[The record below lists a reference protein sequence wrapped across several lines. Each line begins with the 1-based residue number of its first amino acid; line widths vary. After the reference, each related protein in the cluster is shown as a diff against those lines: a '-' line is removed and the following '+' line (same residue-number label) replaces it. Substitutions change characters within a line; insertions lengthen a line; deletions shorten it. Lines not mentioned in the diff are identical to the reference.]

1 MSRRCTLLPVLVV
14 LSGLLA
20 FPAAP
25 TLAQGGLPQIAVPAD
40 LDADAIERYADKLD
54 AYAQLLAGT
63 SRTVTN
69 ALRYLKN
76 FDLKSGPKGTERST
90 YDLVDLNADLY
101 ADLVRKARAAAAE
114 EPAIPEL
121 DKAAL
126 DYADAVT
133 TNPAVFNEA
142 AQYYSSARRYE
153 LDRYEHGKTLHPK
166 IAREIERFFATLPP
180 FMGFLHQVRGRIDR
194 QEIAIVE
201 QAGRAPARAL
211 ARKLTIAGRQASL
224 FVHTNASREMDL
236 AGFDAALKAYLDLV
250 GSYKAYRTG
259 PGKDDS
265 SINGITDMRVEGLVR
280 ELREIRA
287 AYEARRQVPLR
298 YELLLLAFYERH
310 GRFWGELL
318 GVVARN
324 PWTQARAPVTAA
336 APPRV
341 LPPVPAA
348 SVDDVD
354 RNALGE
360 WAEKNEAAFALLVET
375 NALMKAWNAY
385 VEWVDERR
393 GPTGKEKGISFAS
406 IDRARIAA
414 AAEKAREFAQLE
426 PAIGALDEL
435 LKRYADA
442 IDAVLPVAVEAS
454 GYYERKDFL
463 ADQMKT
469 GKALHPRLIGEYRP
483 FLEARADLSQA
494 IRSLRDR
501 IEEKELALIEQA
513 EGKSPQWHRVKLLL
527 MARAVQQRAPRIP
540 DPLAG
545 ALQDFDAAVAEF
557 AAAVRALEA
566 VADAESGRF
575 IREANQYV
583 GKLRRLRQEYG
594 QPTMK
599 YTLDGSLSSLT
610 TTISMMTDAARTQ

>member
-1 MSRRCTLLPVLVV
+1 MLLPALAL
-14 LSGLLA
+14 LSALLLSVLA

-25 TLAQGGLPQIAVPAD
+25 ALAQGGLPQITVPGE

-90 YDLVDLNADLY
+90 YDLLDLNADLY

-114 EPAIPEL
+114 EPAITEL

-126 DYADAVT
+126 DYADAVA

-142 AQYYSSARRYE
+142 AQYYSGARRYE
-153 LDRYEHGKTLHPK
+153 LDRYAHGKTLHPK

-211 ARKLTIAGRQASL
+211 ARKLMIAGRQASL

-250 GSYKAYRTG
+250 GAYKTYRAG
-259 PGKDDS
+259 AGKDDAS
-265 SINGITDMRVEGLVR
+265 LNGITDMRVEGLLR
-280 ELREIRA
+280 ELREIRS
-287 AYEARRQVPLR
+287 AYEARRQIPLR
-298 YELLLLAFYERH
+298 YELLLLPFYEHH

-318 GVVARN
+318 GVVERN
-324 PWTQARAPVTAA
+324 PWTQARAPATAA
-336 APPRV
+336 PRT

-354 RNALGE
+354 RDALAE

-375 NALMKAWNAY
+375 NTLMTAWNAY
-385 VEWVDERR
+385 VAWVDERR
-393 GPTGKEKGISFAS
+393 GPSGKERGISFGS
-406 IDRARIAA
+406 IDRARVAA
-414 AAEKAREFAQLE
+414 AAERAREFAQLE
-426 PAIGALDEL
+426 PTIGALDEL
-435 LKRYADA
+435 LKRYADS

-463 ADQMKT
+463 TDQMKT
-469 GKALHPRLIGEYRP
+469 GKALHPRLVGDYRR

-501 IEEKELALIEQA
+501 IDEKELVLIEQA
-513 EGKSPQWHRVKLLL
+513 DGKSPQWHRVKLLL
-527 MARAVQQRAPRIP
+527 MARALQQRVPRIP
-540 DPLAG
+540 NPPAG
-545 ALQDFDAAVAEF
+545 ALQDLDAAVTEL
-557 AAAVRALEA
+557 AAAVKALEA

-599 YTLDGSLSSLT
+599 FTLDGSLSSLT
-610 TTISMMTDAARTQ
+610 TAIDMMTDAARNQ

>member
-1 MSRRCTLLPVLVV
+1 MLLPALALLSVLLLSV
-14 LSGLLA
+14 LASPFA
-20 FPAAP
+20 PA
-25 TLAQGGLPQIAVPAD
+25 LAQGGLPQITVPGE
-40 LDADAIERYADKLD
+40 LDADAIERYAEKLD

-90 YDLVDLNADLY
+90 YDLLDLNADLY

-114 EPAIPEL
+114 EPAITEL

-126 DYADAVT
+126 DYADAVA

-142 AQYYSSARRYE
+142 AQYYSGARRYE
-153 LDRYEHGKTLHPK
+153 LDRYAHGKVLHPK

-201 QAGRAPARAL
+201 QAGRAPARVL
-211 ARKLTIAGRQASL
+211 ARKLIIAGRQASL

-250 GSYKAYRTG
+250 GAYKTYRAG
-259 PGKDDS
+259 AGKDDS
-265 SINGITDMRVEGLVR
+265 SLNGITDMRVEGLAR

-287 AYEARRQVPLR
+287 AYEARRQIPLR
-298 YELLLLAFYERH
+298 YELLLLPFYEHH

-318 GVVARN
+318 GVVERN
-324 PWTQARAPVTAA
+324 PWTQARALATAA
-336 APPRV
+336 APRA
-341 LPPVPAA
+341 LPPAPAVG
-348 SVDDVD
+348 VDDVD
-354 RNALGE
+354 RNALAE
-360 WAEKNEAAFALLVET
+360 WAEKNEASFALLVET
-375 NALMKAWNAY
+375 NALMTAWNAY
-385 VEWVDERR
+385 VGWVDERR
-393 GPTGKEKGISFAS
+393 GPSGKERGISFGS
-406 IDRARIAA
+406 IDRARVAG
-414 AAEKAREFAQLE
+414 AAEKAREFARLE
-426 PAIGALDEL
+426 PAIGGLDEL
-435 LKRYADA
+435 LRRYADT

-463 ADQMKT
+463 TDQMKT
-469 GKALHPRLIGEYRP
+469 GKALHPRLIGDYRP
-483 FLEARADLSQA
+483 FLEARSDLSQA

-513 EGKSPQWHRVKLLL
+513 DGKSVQWHRVKLLL
-527 MARAVQQRAPRIP
+527 MARALQQRVPRVP
-540 DPLAG
+540 NPPAG
-545 ALQDFDAAVAEF
+545 ALQDFDAAVAEL
-557 AAAVRALEA
+557 AAAVKALEA

-599 YTLDGSLSSLT
+599 FTLDGSLSSLT
-610 TTISMMTDAARTQ
+610 TAIGMMTDAARNQ

>member
-1 MSRRCTLLPVLVV
+1 MLLPALVL
-14 LSGLLA
+14 LSALA

-25 TLAQGGLPQIAVPAD
+25 ALAQGGLPQIAVPGE
-40 LDADAIERYADKLD
+40 LDADAIERYAEKLD

-76 FDLKSGPKGTERST
+76 FDLKSGPKGSERST
-90 YDLVDLNADLY
+90 YDLLDLNADLY

-126 DYADAVT
+126 DYAEAVA

-142 AQYYSSARRYE
+142 AQYYSGARRYE
-153 LDRYEHGKTLHPK
+153 LDRYAHGKTLHPK

-180 FMGFLHQVRGRIDR
+180 FMGFLHQVRGRIDPL
-194 QEIAIVE
+194 EIAIVE

-211 ARKLTIAGRQASL
+211 ARKLTIAGRHASL

-236 AGFDAALKAYLDLV
+236 AGFDAALKTYLDLA
-250 GSYKAYRTG
+250 GAYKTYRAG
-259 PGKDDS
+259 AGKDDAS
-265 SINGITDMRVEGLVR
+265 LSGITDMRVEGLVR

-287 AYEARRQVPLR
+287 AYEMRRQVPLR
-298 YELLLLAFYERH
+298 YELLLLPFYEHH
-310 GRFWGELL
+310 GRFWSELL
-318 GVVARN
+318 GVVERN
-324 PWTQARAPVTAA
+324 PWTQARAPATAA
-336 APPRV
+336 ATTSRA

-354 RNALGE
+354 RDALAE

-375 NALMKAWNAY
+375 NALMTAWNRY

-393 GPTGKEKGISFAS
+393 GPSGKEKGIAFGS
-406 IDRARIAA
+406 IDRARVAA
-414 AAEKAREFAQLE
+414 AAERAREFARLE
-426 PAIGALDEL
+426 PAIGALDAL
-435 LKRYADA
+435 LRRYADA
-442 IDAVLPVAVEAS
+442 IDAVLPVAAEAS

-469 GKALHPRLIGEYRP
+469 GKALHPRLIGDYRP
-483 FLEARADLSQA
+483 FLEARSDLSQA
-494 IRSLRDR
+494 IRGLRDR

-513 EGKSPQWHRVKLLL
+513 DGKSPQWHRVKLLL
-527 MARAVQQRAPRIP
+527 MARALQQRVPRIP
-540 DPLAG
+540 NPPAG
-545 ALQDFDAAVAEF
+545 ALQDLDAAVAEL
-557 AAAVRALEA
+557 AAAVKALEA

-599 YTLDGSLSSLT
+599 FTLDGSLSSLT
-610 TTISMMTDAARTQ
+610 TAISMMTDAARSQ

>member
-1 MSRRCTLLPVLVV
+1 
-14 LSGLLA
+14 
-20 FPAAP
+20 
-25 TLAQGGLPQIAVPAD
+25 
-40 LDADAIERYADKLD
+40 
-54 AYAQLLAGT
+54 
-63 SRTVTN
+63 
-69 ALRYLKN
+69 
-76 FDLKSGPKGTERST
+76 
-90 YDLVDLNADLY
+90 
-101 ADLVRKARAAAAE
+101 
-114 EPAIPEL
+114 
-121 DKAAL
+121 
-126 DYADAVT
+126 
-133 TNPAVFNEA
+133 
-142 AQYYSSARRYE
+142 
-153 LDRYEHGKTLHPK
+153 
-166 IAREIERFFATLPP
+166 
-180 FMGFLHQVRGRIDR
+180 
-194 QEIAIVE
+194 
-201 QAGRAPARAL
+201 
-211 ARKLTIAGRQASL
+211 
-224 FVHTNASREMDL
+224 
-236 AGFDAALKAYLDLV
+236 
-250 GSYKAYRTG
+250 
-259 PGKDDS
+259 
-265 SINGITDMRVEGLVR
+265 
-280 ELREIRA
+280 
-287 AYEARRQVPLR
+287 
-298 YELLLLAFYERH
+298 
-310 GRFWGELL
+310 
-318 GVVARN
+318 
-324 PWTQARAPVTAA
+324 
-336 APPRV
+336 
-341 LPPVPAA
+341 
-348 SVDDVD
+348 VDDVD

-406 IDRARIAA
+406 IDRARVAA
-414 AAEKAREFAQLE
+414 AAEKAREFAGLE
-426 PAIGALDEL
+426 PAIGALDAL
-435 LKRYADA
+435 LRRYADA

-469 GKALHPRLIGEYRP
+469 GKTLHPRLIGDYRP
-483 FLEARADLSQA
+483 FLEARSDLSQA

-599 YTLDGSLSSLT
+599 YTLDGSLSSLIT
-610 TTISMMTDAARTQ
+610 AISMMTDAARTQ